1 MTTIAGILVI
11 LLALGVMETV
21 MHRRILRR
29 LPVRVHVNGTRGKTS
44 VVRLI
49 AAGLRGG
56 GKRVCSKTTG
66 SFAAVTGPDGKDYP
80 LYRPNQPNIIEQMRV
95 MRRLAGVEPEII
107 VMERSEERRG
117 GKDGRA

>member
-1 MTTIAGILVI
+1 MTTIAGILAV
-11 LLALGVMETV
+11 LLALGVMETLL
-21 MHRRILRR
+21 HRRILRR

-66 SFAAVTGPDGKDYP
+66 SFAAVTGPDGEDYP
-80 LYRPNQPNIIEQMRV
+80 LDRPKQPDSLEPLRV
-95 MRRLAGVEPEII
+95 MRPLAGVGAAII
-107 VMERSEERRG
+107 LL
-117 GKDGRA
+117 